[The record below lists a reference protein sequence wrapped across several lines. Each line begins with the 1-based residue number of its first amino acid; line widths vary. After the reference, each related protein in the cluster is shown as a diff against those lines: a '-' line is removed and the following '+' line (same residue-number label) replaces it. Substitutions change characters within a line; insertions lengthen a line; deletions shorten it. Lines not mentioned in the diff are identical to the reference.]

1 MASKTNASVDTTNTP
16 KRQYQSKFGTVT
28 VLDLNNYS
36 EFLQTVRPTLMAAGY
51 WDIITGIR
59 KCPDD
64 ATEAAKWTTE
74 AGKAIGILQSS
85 VITDILPTC
94 APYFTPLDPPGL
106 WNHLATY
113 DKSTNPI
120 YVSRQRQDFDAFS
133 FDEDLNV
140 SEGLLKLRR
149 IQANLATTSNPLSD
163 DALKAKLVL
172 AIPESDYWRLIK
184 VLALREGK
192 SLMDTVNLLEPY
204 QKNGAGQPAASAKMA
219 QDKKDKKDGHK
230 DKGDKSKSK
239 DKSGG
244 RGRGGYRGRYRDGY
258 RVSKGRQGGRG
269 KRDHESSDQDD
280 DTKDSRSKPKDHTK
294 DRIGHDQCAFCRKK
308 GHYQADCRQYKK
320 HQSMCLAEQEKGG
333 HGDGKAQGNT
343 AITGRVMTT
352 EQINEAGFNYPICS
366 PIVMRTSTSTSTQYA
381 STSP

>member
-16 KRQYQSKFGTVT
+16 KRTYQSKLGTVT
-28 VLDLNNYS
+28 ILDLSNYS

-85 VITDILPTC
+85 VITDILPSC

-120 YVSRQRQDFDAFS
+120 YVNRQRQEFDAFS

-140 SEGLLKLRR
+140 SQGLLKLRR
-149 IQANLATTSNPLSD
+149 IQANLATTTNPLSD
-163 DALKAKLVL
+163 DALKAKLVS

-204 QKNGAGQPAASAKMA
+204 QKNGASQPAAGAKTA
-219 QDKKDKKDGHK
+219 QDKKDKKDGQK
-230 DKGDKSKSK
+230 DKSK
-239 DKSGG
+239 DKKSGSRGGHCGGHRGG
-244 RGRGGYRGRYRDGY
+244 RGR
-258 RVSKGRQGGRG
+258 
-269 KRDHESSDQDD
+269 
-280 DTKDSRSKPKDHTK
+280 
-294 DRIGHDQCAFCRKK
+294 CR
-308 GHYQADCRQYKK
+308 
-320 HQSMCLAEQEKGG
+320 
-333 HGDGKAQGNT
+333 
-343 AITGRVMTT
+343 
-352 EQINEAGFNYPICS
+352 
-366 PIVMRTSTSTSTQYA
+366 
-381 STSP
+381 